1 MRDRGRIM
9 TEAERLEIIDWICS
23 EFFSMIIIS
32 PSVIDGRKPGRVRK
46 QLSPLDPD
54 VPAAIWRIRQR
65 IVEKEELRPYMKEP
79 VMQDLISI
87 MLPGGKIYPHVDHN
101 IGEYIHSRFNVFVQ
115 LPQGQASTYYGGK
128 RIEAVEGH
136 YTLCR
141 SGLDTHWSDVLRSP
155 VPRINLS
162 FGFLIPREVLDRKY
176 EMVLVKSI
184 PDRTTPDP
192 LEVEY
197 ARIPIALIF
206 GSAWWWSGE
215 FGKKINAA

>member
-1 MRDRGRIM
+1 M

-32 PSVIDGRKPGRVRK
+32 PSVIDGRKPGRLRK

-162 FGFLIPREVLDRKY
+162 FGFLIPREVLNRKY
-176 EMVLVKSI
+176 DMILVKSI
-184 PDRTTPDP
+184 PNQQMPDP
-192 LEVEY
+192 LDVEY
-197 ARIPIALIF
+197 ARLWTAQIF

>member
-9 TEAERLEIIDWICS
+9 TETERLEIVNWICS

-32 PSVIDGRKPGRVRK
+32 PSVFDRQKPGRVRK

-65 IVEKEELRPYMKEP
+65 IVEKEGLRPYMKEP
-79 VMQDLISI
+79 IMQDLISI
-87 MLPGGKIYPHVDHN
+87 MLPGGKINPHMDQNV
-101 IGEYIHSRFNVFVQ
+101 GEYIHSRFNVFVQ
-115 LPQGQASTYYGGK
+115 LPRGQMSTYYGGK

-141 SGLDTHWSDVLRSP
+141 SGMDMHWSDILRDP

-162 FGFLIPREVLDRKY
+162 FGFLIPREVLNRKY
-176 EMVLVKSI
+176 DMILVKSI
-184 PDRTTPDP
+184 SDQQMPDP
-192 LEVEY
+192 MDVEY
-197 ARIPIALIF
+197 ARLWTAQIF